1 MSVILFACVVRMRD
15 GLPLSASTDFHSNK
29 DFMECRKRLKILSSN
44 LAQCPVRG
52 TAKGCNLNIHFHTC
66 GDVTFMSICSSSF
79 PAAMAFCFLEALHWE
94 FSASYDSIS
103 VGLASRPYAF
113 LEFDGMIQKVK
124 QHFNEVGCSRKDIQ
138 EELPAPAPV
147 ILQLEEMNGVVNGHA
162 VPLLESAPVYR
173 MQPVTASGILSL
185 ILNIMCG
192 ALNLIRGV
200 HMAEHSFQCYL
211 YLFYTSARTLR
222 TFGLLVFICLCNIYL
237 HGLRNLWQ
245 IVFHIGVATLS
256 AFQTLRRKPQEKQS
270 DCQV

>member
-162 VPLLESAPVYR
+162 VPLLESVLFVPVLYLGEDAEDIWTVGLHL
-173 MQPVTASGILSL
+173 PVQHLLTWTEEPLANSLPHWSGYPVGLSDIEKKASGKAIGLSSL
-185 ILNIMCG
+185 KKKRKYHFLSQ
-192 ALNLIRGV
+192 LPLPPFLFFR
-200 HMAEHSFQCYL
+200 EFFKKSFYIK
-211 YLFYTSARTLR
+211 Y
-222 TFGLLVFICLCNIYL
+222 
-237 HGLRNLWQ
+237 
-245 IVFHIGVATLS
+245 
-256 AFQTLRRKPQEKQS
+256 
-270 DCQV
+270 